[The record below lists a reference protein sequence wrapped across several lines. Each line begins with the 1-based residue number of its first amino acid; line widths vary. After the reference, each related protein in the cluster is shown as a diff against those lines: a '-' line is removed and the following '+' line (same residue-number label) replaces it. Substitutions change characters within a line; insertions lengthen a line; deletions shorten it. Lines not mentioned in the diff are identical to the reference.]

1 MSLLKTLYKPS
12 LTLMT
17 DLYQLTMAYAHW
29 KHRAE
34 ELEGVFHLFFR
45 RMPFGGGYAVA
56 CGMETAA
63 ELVEQFRYRS
73 DDIKALAALKGNDG
87 RALFAKDFLTYLSKL
102 RLKVDIDT
110 VADGTLA
117 FPGEPLVR
125 VRGPLL
131 HCQLLETALLTVVN
145 FQTVVATKAARVC
158 HAAKGDPVI
167 EFGARRAQ
175 GIDGAISAARAAYI
189 GGAVATSNVLA
200 GQLLGI
206 PVKGTHAHSWVMSFE
221 SEMEAF
227 EKYAEAMPNNCVFL
241 VDTYDTLQ
249 GVRNAVTVGK
259 KLRERG
265 HEMAGIRLDSGDLAY
280 LSIKARRILDQGG
293 FPNAS
298 IVASNDLD
306 ETTIS
311 SLKEQ
316 GARINVWGIGT
327 KLVTAQP
334 EGALGGV
341 YKLGAVRR
349 HGGAWEHR
357 IKLSE
362 QVVKITNPGIL
373 NTRRF
378 RNAKGWIGDMIFDE
392 EDGPGESMRIVDP
405 RDATREK
412 RFSRSSESE
421 TLLRPVFRNGRRV
434 NKPEPIA
441 DAQARAR
448 EQLAKLHPTIRRL
461 LNPHEYP
468 VGLEPRLHARK
479 MELVKRARDAR
490 RAGAQG
496 GQ

>member
-1 MSLLKTLYKPS
+1 MSLLKNLYKPS
-12 LTLMT
+12 LSLMT

-45 RMPFGGGYAVA
+45 RNPFGGGYAVA

-73 DDIKALAALKGNDG
+73 EDIKALAALKGNDG
-87 RALFAKDFLTYLSKL
+87 RALFEKEFLTYLSKL
-102 RLKVDIDT
+102 RLRVDIDA

-117 FPGEPLVR
+117 FAREPLMR

-131 HCQLLETALLTVVN
+131 HCQLLETALLTIVN
-145 FQTVVATKAARVC
+145 FQTLVATKTARVC
-158 HAAKGDPVI
+158 GAAKGDPVI

-175 GIDGAISAARAAYI
+175 GIDGAISAARAAFI
-189 GGAVATSNVLA
+189 GGASATSNVLA

-206 PVKGTHAHSWVMSFE
+206 PVRGTHAHSWVMSFD
-221 SEMEAF
+221 SELEAF

-249 GVRNAVTVGK
+249 GVRNAVTVGQ
-259 KLRERG
+259 KLRKRG
-265 HEMAGIRLDSGDLAY
+265 YEMAGIRLDSGDLAF

-293 FPNAS
+293 FPKAS

-306 ETTIS
+306 ETTIA

-327 KLVTAQP
+327 KMVTAQP
-334 EGALGGV
+334 DGALGGV

-362 QVVKITNPGIL
+362 QVVKITDPGIL

-392 EDGPGESMRIVDP
+392 EDGAGASMRIVDP
-405 RDATREK
+405 KDPTREK
-412 RFSRSSESE
+412 LFSRRSESE
-421 TLLRPVFRNGRRV
+421 TLLRPMFRSGRRV
-434 NKPEPIA
+434 SKPEPIA
-441 DAQARAR
+441 ESQARAR
-448 EQLAKLHPTIRRL
+448 EQLAMLHPTIRRL

-468 VGLEPRLHARK
+468 VGLEPQLHERK
-479 MELVKRARDAR
+479 LALVKAARDAR
-490 RAGAQG
+490 REGAQG